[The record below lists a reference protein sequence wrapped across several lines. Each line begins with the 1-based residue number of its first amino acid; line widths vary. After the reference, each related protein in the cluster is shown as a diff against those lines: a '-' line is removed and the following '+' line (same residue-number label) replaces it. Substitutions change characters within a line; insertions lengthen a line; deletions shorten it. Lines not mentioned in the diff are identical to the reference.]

1 MKLKNCN
8 TLTKIII
15 GVGCLSSTLGLMV
28 TPVRSQQYGPAT
40 CRQGYVWREAVA
52 RDRVCVTPSSR
63 AQAKYDNSQAAFRI
77 NPNGGNYGTAT
88 CRQGYVWR
96 EAVAKDIVCVTPKI
110 RTQTAYENSQA
121 VYRRV
126 GSVPIDNGTNLIP
139 ASN

>member
-15 GVGCLSSTLGLMV
+15 GVGCLSSTLGLMI

-52 RDRVCVTPSSR
+52 NDL
-63 AQAKYDNSQAAFRI
+63 
-77 NPNGGNYGTAT
+77 
-88 CRQGYVWR
+88 
-96 EAVAKDIVCVTPKI
+96 VCVTPKI

-126 GSVPIDNGTNLIP
+126 GSVQIDNGTNLIP